1 MWTQRKGNPVP
12 AEQLSAALLESLPV
26 PETGVLELRDAVARG
41 LSLRVFTTG
50 RKVWTFRYRPKDGGA
65 RRRIGLGEYPS
76 VKLAEARRRA
86 DRYRGEVS
94 GGRDPQGALS
104 ARRAAP
110 TLGELIERYLG
121 EEVATKKK
129 PRTVEL
135 YTYYL
140 QGLVASRLGSK
151 KAHEVT
157 PGAVDALH
165 RSLGAKTPVTANR
178 AIVALSGVYT
188 FAARR
193 RLIAEGINPARG
205 VEKFREQSRERYLST
220 AELVRLGEVLRLAET
235 EGEGLA
241 WPQPAG
247 RMPSKHGR
255 KAENRRTQVSP
266 HVTAA
271 IRLLLLTGCRLREIL
286 GLRWGEVDLER
297 GLLLLPDSKTGR
309 KAVVLNAPALQVLAG
324 IPKFRGCEFVILGDD
339 PKKPRPD
346 LHKPWWLIKH
356 HAGLEDVRLH
366 DLRHTHASIGAGAGL
381 GLPIIGKL
389 LGHKHADTT
398 ARYAHL
404 DDDPLRRASDRIGS
418 EIAAALEGRPPETPG
433 NVVGLGR
440 R

>member
-1 MWTQRKGNPVP
+1 MPV
-12 AEQLSAALLESLPV
+12 EQLSAASLESLPV
-26 PETGVLELRDAVARG
+26 PETGALELRDAVARG

-65 RRRIGLGEYPS
+65 RRRISLGEYPS

-86 DRYRGEVS
+86 DRIRGEVS
-94 GGRDPQGALS
+94 GGNDPQAAIS
-104 ARRAAP
+104 ARRGAP
-110 TLGELIERYLG
+110 TLGELIERYLS
-121 EEVATKKK
+121 EEVAPKKK

-140 QGLVASRLGSK
+140 RGLVIPRLGSK

-157 PGAVDALH
+157 PAAVDALH
-165 RSLGAKTPVTANR
+165 RKLGTETPVTANR

-193 RLIAEGINPARG
+193 RLITEGINPARG

-220 AELVRLGEVLRLAET
+220 AELVRLGEVLRLAEM

-241 WPQPAG
+241 WPQAG
-247 RMPSKHGR
+247 TPSKHGR
-255 KAENRRTQVSP
+255 KAENCRTQVSP

-286 GLRWGEVDLER
+286 GLRWSEVDLER

-309 KAVVLNAPALQVLAG
+309 KTVVLNAPAMQVLAG
-324 IPKFRGCEFVILGDD
+324 VRRFRGCEFVILGDD
-339 PKKPRPD
+339 PKKPRAD
-346 LHKPWWLIKH
+346 LHKPWNLIKH

-398 ARYAHL
+398 AKYAHL
-404 DDDPLRRASDRIGS
+404 DNDPLRRASDRIGT
-418 EIAAALEGRPPETPG
+418 EIAAALGDTPALRD
-433 NVVGLGR
+433 NVVAGPGHKATR
-440 R
+440 